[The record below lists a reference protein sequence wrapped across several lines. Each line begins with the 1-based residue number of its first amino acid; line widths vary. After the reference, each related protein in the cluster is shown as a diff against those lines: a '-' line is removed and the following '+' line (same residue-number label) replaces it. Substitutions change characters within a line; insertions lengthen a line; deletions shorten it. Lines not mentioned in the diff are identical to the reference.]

1 MTVARFRLTRTLPL
15 VAAGI
20 AALVVAFATGSPA
33 APRRA
38 IAAAPVVTSEVNQSP
53 PGGSNVALGTTI
65 TYTVSV
71 TLAVGQA
78 QALTIQLAAG
88 GIGSPRSLTC
98 TSVPNG
104 AADSVG
110 SGGAP
115 SCKWNGPVQAG
126 TFVFTFS
133 GPAVENVVD
142 AVPSVSSVVC
152 TDTNASNTCGDEQ
165 AGDKVPLTDA
175 NGDVGPVTVPA
186 TPTAT
191 ATSTSTSTSTRT
203 PTPAAT
209 TPTPTATGTAT
220 PTATPTPSQKPVYRA
235 YAPQMA
241 RDGT

>member
-1 MTVARFRLTRTLPL
+1 MTAARLRLTRTLPVL
-15 VAAGI
+15 AAGI
-20 AALVVAFATGSPA
+20 AALVVAFAAGTPA

-71 TLAVGQA
+71 TLTVGQA

-88 GIGSPRSLTC
+88 GIGTPRSLTC
-98 TSVPNG
+98 TSAPNG
-104 AADSVG
+104 TADAIG

-126 TFVFTFS
+126 TFLFTFS

-142 AVPSVSSVVC
+142 AIPNVSSVVC

-165 AGDKVPLTDA
+165 AGDKAPLTDG

-186 TPTAT
+186 TAT
-191 ATSTSTSTSTRT
+191 A
-203 PTPAAT
+203 
-209 TPTPTATGTAT
+209 TPTATGTAT
-220 PTATPTPSQKPVYRA
+220 RTPTSTPTTTASPTATGTPTPTATPTPPQKPVYRA
-235 YAPQMA
+235 YAPQLA